1 MKKDE
6 NGQEL
11 VFEKVLDLS
20 EYGGKLGIWRVHVER
35 CRERDKNARVMDKA
49 VFDQLKENMS
59 QNKSL
64 ESLPFGYIG
73 KTRDGELEFCIISGH
88 HRIRAAR
95 ASQIMIVYVLATEDE
110 LTEDEI
116 ISKQLSHNS
125 LSGEDDQQVL
135 KDLFDSIRSIDEK
148 TRSGIRVS
156 DFDKNKF
163 RPVPA
168 EEVSVDFEFEAIKF
182 MFLPYQ
188 VENFEAVCEQIY
200 AHEKVYVADKLSE
213 FDKLTDTL
221 RRVSKNENIRNVAS
235 IIGRMCEIVQQHY
248 EGLEATSKTSK
259 ATVDT
264 LSGVIDVMQEITGID
279 PEKIV
284 NVEVLKKYV
293 GKERS
298 FVEENIAKEK
308 GNVLRP
314 KKS

>member
-59 QNKSL
+59 QNGSL

-95 ASQIMIVYVLATEDE
+95 AAHIMVVYVIATEDE

-116 ISKQLSHNS
+116 ISKQLSHNA

-135 KDLFDSIRSIDEK
+135 KDLFESIRSIDEK

-156 DFDKNKF
+156 DFDKAKF

-168 EEVSVDFEFEAIKF
+168 EEVSVDFEFEQIKF
-182 MFLPYQ
+182 MFLPSQ

-200 AHEKVYVADKLSE
+200 AHEKVYVADKLAE
-213 FDKLTDTL
+213 FEPLTETL

-235 IIGRMCEIVQQHY
+235 IIGKMCEIVQQY
-248 EGLEATSKTSK
+248 YDGVEATVQSS
-259 ATVDT
+259 AGTVDT
-264 LSGVIDVMQEITGID
+264 LSGVIDVMQEVTGID
-279 PEKIV
+279 PETIV
-284 NVEVLKKYV
+284 NAEVLKKYV

-298 FVEENIAKEK
+298 FIEENIAKEK
-308 GNVLRP
+308 GNVLKP
-314 KKS
+314 KK